1 MPDDEEL
8 TIPVRIT
15 QKQIEIAVSKAVQ
28 TRTDEIVAEFK
39 RSLALKSDELRDASR
54 LLEDRVDAARDRVD
68 TKIRQVD
75 ESLEGVKTKIE
86 KRVNTYVIPAV
97 ILTFFAVVL
106 AIFTAVGGFDVIHK
120 VQELKTGVMDGTDS
134 LADSNKKLQELQ
146 KELADVKA
154 KADAAANAADA
165 ERYNALEKK
174 YDDLIAQL
182 IADKKLK
189 LSPAPKPVGKSN

>member
-1 MPDDEEL
+1 MSDDDEL

-28 TRTDEIVAEFK
+28 TKTDEIVADFK

-54 LLEDRVDAARDRVD
+54 ALEDRVDAARDRVD

-97 ILTFFAVVL
+97 ILTFSRSSLRFL
-106 AIFTAVGGFDVIHK
+106 
-120 VQELKTGVMDGTDS
+120 QLSEDS
-134 LADSNKKLQELQ
+134 M
-146 KELADVKA
+146 
-154 KADAAANAADA
+154 
-165 ERYNALEKK
+165 
-174 YDDLIAQL
+174 
-182 IADKKLK
+182 
-189 LSPAPKPVGKSN
+189 